1 MKSIGLYPCV
11 RIDTASVPAAGQ
23 AGAVLLAE
31 TIRVTGLDRE
41 LSAALSPWRKPLS
54 HHDPG
59 KIITDLAISLA
70 VGGDCLSD
78 LAVIRAE
85 PGLFGPVA
93 SDATVSRL
101 ITVLGADPDTVVKA
115 IAMARK
121 TTRLRAW
128 GLAGDNAPTAG
139 INPAHPLIIDLDA
152 TLVTAHS
159 DKEHAAPTFKK
170 GYGFHPLC
178 AFADHGSSGTG
189 EPLVIMLRPGNAGS
203 NTASDH
209 QQVIAAALDQ
219 AGLGPRP
226 GRKVLI
232 RIDGAGATHQTVET
246 LVRRRVSYSVGFTLP
261 MDTASLY
268 QLIPDHVWTPAYDSA
283 GGIRAGADV
292 AEFTGIMDLSG
303 RPAGMG
309 VIVRRERPHP
319 GAQLR
324 FDDVDGYRLTAFAT
338 NTSHGQLADLEL
350 RHRRRARCEDRIR
363 NAKDT
368 GLTNLPLHGFG
379 QNRIWCQLVA
389 IAAELLAWTGLLALP
404 DHQARRWEPK
414 RLRLRLFQ
422 TPAVLARHARHTVL
436 HISARH
442 AWASVIISAA
452 TALRALPAPAG

>member
-139 INPAHPLIIDLDA
+139 INPAHPLI
-152 TLVTAHS
+152 
-159 DKEHAAPTFKK
+159 
-170 GYGFHPLC
+170 
-178 AFADHGSSGTG
+178 
-189 EPLVIMLRPGNAGS
+189 
-203 NTASDH
+203 
-209 QQVIAAALDQ
+209 
-219 AGLGPRP
+219 
-226 GRKVLI
+226 
-232 RIDGAGATHQTVET
+232 
-246 LVRRRVSYSVGFTLP
+246 
-261 MDTASLY
+261 
-268 QLIPDHVWTPAYDSA
+268 
-283 GGIRAGADV
+283 
-292 AEFTGIMDLSG
+292 
-303 RPAGMG
+303 
-309 VIVRRERPHP
+309 PHP
-319 GAQLR
+319 GP
-324 FDDVDGYRLTAFAT
+324 VPRL
-338 NTSHGQLADLEL
+338 
-350 RHRRRARCEDRIR
+350 
-363 NAKDT
+363 
-368 GLTNLPLHGFG
+368 
-379 QNRIWCQLVA
+379 
-389 IAAELLAWTGLLALP
+389 
-404 DHQARRWEPK
+404 
-414 RLRLRLFQ
+414 
-422 TPAVLARHARHTVL
+422 
-436 HISARH
+436 
-442 AWASVIISAA
+442 
-452 TALRALPAPAG
+452 